1 MNLPRKPR
9 DGRDGRD
16 GKDADPALI
25 RRLVAVEAAKAV
37 AALPKPKDGDK
48 GEPGRDGKDVDPD
61 DLRAL
66 VDEFVAR
73 ADALRPIAKDG
84 TRGPRGPKGDKGDPG
99 EEGPPG
105 PMPKHEWEGSRLR
118 FQKASGG
125 WGEWTDLRGPH
136 GYAGGGAITFD
147 ALPVGDTSTPSEII
161 VKQHG
166 NWARI
171 TWAAF
176 LDLIGTAPT
185 PYTPSLDF
193 SDARNSGYVSLHS
206 IGI

>member
-84 TRGPRGPKGDKGDPG
+84 AEGPRGPKGDKGDPG
-99 EEGPPG
+99 EIG
-105 PMPKHEWEGSRLR
+105 PMPKHRWEGSELQFERPDGSWG
-118 FQKASGG
+118 QKV
-125 WGEWTDLRGPH
+125 DLRGPR
-136 GYAGGGAITFD
+136 GYSGAGGGALTFD
-147 ALPVGDTSTPSEII
+147 ALPVGDTSTPTEII

-166 NWARI
+166 SWARI

-176 LDLIGTAPT
+176 LDLVGTAP
-185 PYTPSLDF
+185 PAYTPSLDF
-193 SDARNSGYVSLHS
+193 SDARNSGYLSLHS

>member
-84 TRGPRGPKGDKGDPG
+84 TRAFVGNLG
-99 EEGPPG
+99 EGR
-105 PMPKHEWEGSRLR
+105 RLR
-118 FQKASGG
+118 QGVVPARHHGAADDDFAGFPYRHRLRAELRGSAGATRCSPAIPQNP
-125 WGEWTDLRGPH
+125 ERDLRH
-136 GYAGGGAITFD
+136 RTASEQ
-147 ALPVGDTSTPSEII
+147 AL
-161 VKQHG
+161 
-166 NWARI
+166 
-171 TWAAF
+171 
-176 LDLIGTAPT
+176 
-185 PYTPSLDF
+185 
-193 SDARNSGYVSLHS
+193 
-206 IGI
+206 